1 MKYSFYT
8 EISAVGIRNVDYVEY
23 LNIFR
28 VNRYAVVLIADDDKQ
43 WETIDKSIDTTNTVR
58 MIFYG
63 QKKFVFF
70 GLI

>member
-23 LNIFR
+23 SNIFR